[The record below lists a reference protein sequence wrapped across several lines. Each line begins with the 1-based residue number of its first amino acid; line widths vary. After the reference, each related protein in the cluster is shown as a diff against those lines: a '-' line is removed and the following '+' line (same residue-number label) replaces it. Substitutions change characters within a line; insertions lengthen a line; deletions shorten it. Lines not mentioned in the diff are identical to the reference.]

1 MDYNTQDRIDAY
13 IRGEMNASKQASF
26 LKELSNN
33 IELQKDYEFTRNVVI
48 SISDRERKKSQ
59 IREWN
64 KKSHKTIYTYLTITG
79 IAVMLIVGLFLFPY
93 IPSNNPITIYEGNS
107 SLSSDNYYAF
117 TEISQLIAEQ
127 NYEMALQHIEE
138 EGNYYLIL
146 ANDST
151 VSSKL
156 IGITENI
163 YKLKWLKVQ
172 TLLGLKRIEDACI
185 ILEELSNSNCQ
196 YKEWA
201 DSLWMELQ

>member
-13 IRGEMNASKQASF
+13 IRGEMNASEQASF

-185 ILEELSNSNCQ
+185 ILEELSNSNGQ